1 MKSIYL
7 IITLVAMSMASCDN
21 HDFQPL
27 PPQDNEEPAP
37 APGGDEVTMDPDA
50 LYNGVKLPA
59 QWPPKS
65 NYATNIRKG
74 MNPSDLWE
82 QPGVIYA
89 TAGRQLFV
97 DNFLVKTST
106 LRRTYHYPQIMDA
119 PVLTPDKAWETSA
132 NGKSRF
138 AAPFSDGVWYD
149 EADGK
154 YKMWYMAADDA
165 TCYAES
171 TDGIN
176 WTKPVLD
183 VVEGTNIVRKGSVRD
198 ASSIWI
204 DKSGNGPRY
213 KMFEVAGGAGKWAYH
228 YLTSTDGIH
237 WRDQDAA
244 SESVADRSTV
254 YYSPFRNVWVW
265 SMRHNVRVDKSDPF
279 TVRARDYMENA
290 DPSAGNKA
298 AKANL
303 DNFWFGPWP
312 AEQKW
317 SHNTSNDGAP
327 GIYNHDAMPY
337 ESIMLGFFSVWQ
349 GPENDVCNQL
359 GMVKR
364 NQIMVGY
371 SRDGGYSWQRDD
383 MSPFIAID
391 ETAGSYRG
399 GNLQSAIGSPIIVN
413 DKLYFYFSARRMEN
427 KVEVTTTGL
436 ATMRRDGFVSMS
448 GSGILV
454 TQPML
459 FDGNT
464 LWVNARIGGS
474 LKVELLDST
483 GNVLSDYTT
492 TLNAADKC
500 SIKVTEGLQDVV
512 KNKSVSLRFTAD
524 DCDIYSFWVSDAD
537 GKSRGYTAGG
547 GPGLDVSGIDK

>member
-1 MKSIYL
+1 
-7 IITLVAMSMASCDN
+7 
-21 HDFQPL
+21 
-27 PPQDNEEPAP
+27 
-37 APGGDEVTMDPDA
+37 
-50 LYNGVKLPA
+50 
-59 QWPPKS
+59 
-65 NYATNIRKG
+65 
-74 MNPSDLWE
+74 
-82 QPGVIYA
+82 
-89 TAGRQLFV
+89 
-97 DNFLVKTST
+97 
-106 LRRTYHYPQIMDA
+106 
-119 PVLTPDKAWETSA
+119 
-132 NGKSRF
+132 
-138 AAPFSDGVWYD
+138 
-149 EADGK
+149 
-154 YKMWYMAADDA
+154 
-165 TCYAES
+165 
-171 TDGIN
+171 
-176 WTKPVLD
+176 
-183 VVEGTNIVRKGSVRD
+183 
-198 ASSIWI
+198 
-204 DKSGNGPRY
+204 
-213 KMFEVAGGAGKWAYH
+213 
-228 YLTSTDGIH
+228 
-237 WRDQDAA
+237 
-244 SESVADRSTV
+244 
-254 YYSPFRNVWVW
+254 
-265 SMRHNVRVDKSDPF
+265 
-279 TVRARDYMENA
+279 
-290 DPSAGNKA
+290 
-298 AKANL
+298 
-303 DNFWFGPWP
+303 
-312 AEQKW
+312 
-317 SHNTSNDGAP
+317 
-327 GIYNHDAMPY
+327 
-337 ESIMLGFFSVWQ
+337 
-349 GPENDVCNQL
+349 
-359 GMVKR
+359 
-364 NQIMVGY
+364 
-371 SRDGGYSWQRDD
+371 